1 MSALNIG
8 TYKMRSQVLRGYV
21 RRPRPASPGSTTKV
35 EACHPRVQLSG
46 EPLDLA
52 GPKPSL
58 LVHATVPTP
67 AGQPGFPGAAGRRR
81 TVGIRMPPWALAVA
95 ETHPRGL
102 TGRVGAGQRPGLPR
116 DEARFSSRRLGRN
129 PPSGTQ
135 SLDKTPLGNRM
146 VARSEK
152 NWMIFCGAR
161 PELDGAPEQPVNGGG
176 RAQETRCPPLA
187 RRTATATAPVSG
199 RGPSA
204 GDTLPA
210 TGAADRERQ
219 RAGQRPGTER
229 RKLAATGAA
238 DTRGDPVNSRT
249 AKATSPRYPTNQ
261 VAHF

>member
-1 MSALNIG
+1 
-8 TYKMRSQVLRGYV
+8 MRSQVLRGYV

-58 LVHATVPTP
+58 LVHATVPTH

-129 PPSGTQ
+129 PASGAADRDRDRAGQRPGTE
-135 SLDKTPLGNRM
+135 RRRHA
-146 VARSEK
+146 ARHRR
-152 NWMIFCGAR
+152 GGPR
-161 PELDGAPEQPVNGGG
+161 PRPRRSAAGD
-176 RAQETRCPPLA
+176 RAQETRCPPPA

-249 AKATSPRYPTNQ
+249 AKAMSPRYPTNQ